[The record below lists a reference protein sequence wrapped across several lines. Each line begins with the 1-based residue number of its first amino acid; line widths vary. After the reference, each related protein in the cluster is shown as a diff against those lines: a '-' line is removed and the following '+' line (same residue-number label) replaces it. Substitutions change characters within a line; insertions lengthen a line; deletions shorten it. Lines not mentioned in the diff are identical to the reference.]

1 MGEGGLDGLF
11 GHPYPKLALQRSNDK
26 LGFSLLAGNE
36 QGLDHFLFL
45 FHRLSRKRVQ
55 GVNNK
60 DVIRGKRMFTSRP
73 WHSAIFFSVLNTP
86 EIVSLGG
93 ANIVRWVL
101 RKA

>member
-1 MGEGGLDGLF
+1 MSEGGLDGLF

-26 LGFSLLAGNE
+26 LGFSLLARNE

-45 FHRLSRKRVQ
+45 FHRLAKKED
-55 GVNNK
+55 VNNY
-60 DVIRGKRMFTSRP
+60 VMRGKRVFTSRP
-73 WHSAIFFSVLNTP
+73 WHSAIFFNVLNTP